1 MYYSGFISILLNVKN
16 LILTA
21 MKLANYEDTD
31 QSIAQCLEEVQ
42 EVFERN
48 SPCLEIIVLV
58 HSYMGTRKRVIS
70 KYCIPRSDATSC
82 GV

>member
-21 MKLANYEDTD
+21 MKLANYEDID
-31 QSIAQCLEEVQ
+31 QTIPQRSIDQCLEEVQ

-48 SPCLEIIVLV
+48 SPC
-58 HSYMGTRKRVIS
+58 
-70 KYCIPRSDATSC
+70 
-82 GV
+82 